1 LFIDQDFQLER
12 GGRIEMNIKL
22 LFSFMVLLIGGL
34 MLAGCGDEAAVEEE
48 TEVVEEVED
57 RVLAPDEVVLL
68 FVEATMN
75 LDLDQTE
82 HYISSGYLDE
92 YEEEFAELKDVL
104 TEGGHEAEMARK
116 LFYLIYNNIDVEV
129 TDYKIDGNQA
139 LVNVINTH
147 PDPEQLTELLMS
159 KMFEFAFN
167 EEADLENISEE
178 EGMELVLE
186 MIVDVM
192 GEVEKVTSEVEVPL
206 TKEDDQWKIDGEVLT
221 DYRENLEL

>member
-1 LFIDQDFQLER
+1 MFIDQDFQLER

-34 MLAGCGDEAAVEEE
+34 MLAGCGDEAA
-48 TEVVEEVED
+48 VEEVED

>member
-1 LFIDQDFQLER
+1 
-12 GGRIEMNIKL
+12 MNIKL